1 MGKSFGHAAKLCLQG
16 HDILINCGVAGPE
29 KQDEKD
35 DQGPREAKTG
45 SNAGAR
51 LTVDGPQSGKAAN
64 KFEPPTWNDLR
75 GLGPEERRL
84 VIEYF
89 RRLNGKSP

>member
-1 MGKSFGHAAKLCLQG
+1 MA
-16 HDILINCGVAGPE
+16 
-29 KQDEKD
+29 
-35 DQGPREAKTG
+35 
-45 SNAGAR
+45 
-51 LTVDGPQSGKAAN
+51 VDGPQSGKAAN

-75 GLGPEERRL
+75 GLGPDERRL